1 MRRAKKEFYNELF
14 FVQKNSIELQ
24 ILKKLR
30 RRIESKCKLNV
41 LGTNCFY
48 RSIVSYQ
55 PIGKGINFGA
65 VFKLNFY

>member
-14 FVQKNSIELQ
+14 LCSEEFFRIEN
-24 ILKKLR
+24 IKKKG
-30 RRIESKCKLNV
+30 RIESKCKLNA

>member
-14 FVQKNSIELQ
+14 YVQKNSLELK
-24 ILKKLR
+24 ILKKGE
-30 RRIESKCKLNV
+30 ESSRKCKLNV